1 MANHINNDIL
11 NINENEIFRNETL
24 QNSKNKHFDK
34 TKRNN
39 PDDKITK
46 KV

>member
-24 QNSKNKHFDK
+24 QNSKKQTLRQNK
-34 TKRNN
+34 
-39 PDDKITK
+39 K
-46 KV
+46 K